1 MQATLIPV
9 LVVLLALMAPTTAF
23 VLRSTSVG
31 KAQTS
36 HVRALS
42 MNLDDSAIARLEE
55 MRSKYDRLKS
65 VVSDDAEKERNQL
78 EPVVDKYK
86 TYVEIKIL
94 MGKIRMMYKSE
105 ASESRKERQLNS
117 FAQLYTGKLELEELL
132 REKLGLP
139 AGKTQPKIPELE
151 AIRKMDKELADLE
164 GKLQTV
170 SLKIA
175 PGMSTRDERFAR

>member
-1 MQATLIPV
+1 MSLAIVLI
-9 LVVLLALMAPTTAF
+9 VLLALAAPGASF
-23 VLRSTSVG
+23 MLRSSAFRKVVH
-31 KAQTS
+31 A
-36 HVRALS
+36 RAPS
-42 MNLDDSAIARLEE
+42 MTLDDSAIARLEE

-65 VVSDDAEKERNQL
+65 VVSDDAEKERSQL

-105 ASESRKERQLNS
+105 ASETRKERQLNS

-139 AGKTQPKIPELE
+139 AGKAQPKIPELE

-170 SLKIA
+170 ALKIA